1 MTPYIT
7 YYFPYGRYAMNGKM
21 DAKNG
26 MIRSAKEVART
37 AVFVAAVLAAQY
49 VLSAVPFVEIVTLLF
64 AVYAYSFGIARG
76 VAAAVAF
83 ALLRQ
88 LLFGF
93 YPVVLVLYLVHF
105 SLLCVAF
112 GSLKRSRLSGW
123 RLCLAAVGTAIL
135 CTALFTLLDDLL
147 TPLFYAYS
155 PRAMKA
161 YFYASLPFLF
171 GQTVCAGVSVGALF
185 LPLTRALE
193 TAKKV

>member
-26 MIRSAKEVART
+26 MIRSAKEVARP

-76 VAAAVAF
+76 VVAAVAF

-105 SLLCVAF
+105 SLL
-112 GSLKRSRLSGW
+112 
-123 RLCLAAVGTAIL
+123 
-135 CTALFTLLDDLL
+135 
-147 TPLFYAYS
+147 
-155 PRAMKA
+155 
-161 YFYASLPFLF
+161 
-171 GQTVCAGVSVGALF
+171 
-185 LPLTRALE
+185 
-193 TAKKV
+193 